1 MDGGDAAAPGP
12 RKSAVQMLQEQLKKE
27 LDDKEKAL
35 VDFKEKT
42 RLYIAALKKK
52 HDEDSEKAQREL
64 EGLQQQMVRERDS
77 HATELM
83 SREAAHKQELAARDT
98 AESATVIKA
107 LEADN
112 AAAARALADAQAR
125 LQAAQGAA
133 SQIHVLRGEL
143 EQERRAKEAA
153 EKELAKARAAGA
165 PAVAASS
172 SASVFDPLSALSA
185 AAAPS
190 HLSGAF
196 AGFAGFT
203 SALTGSGDPSTSI
216 FGGSAGGPSSSLFG
230 SSADDPS
237 TSLFGSS
244 ASEPPSAAPAT
255 APDLPHL
262 DALQRRVAELEESL
276 QDATAQLALQNMQQE
291 PPDLSEGAHSAQG
304 EALRQAQDEAQA
316 AHEQVSTL
324 QEKLC
329 ASLVKAEDAKR
340 ALEADKS
347 ELALRVDA
355 LQAEVLELRQKAAA
369 GNGAKAAA
377 DDGGWGDA
385 WGDDAG
391 GGGLDEQVKE
401 AEKEVARLL
410 KELERTE
417 AGISRLEEEAEARDE
432 AMRAQAERVEALVSQ
447 TRLSDAEIHKA
458 RQALAECQAK
468 LAVATAAQQDC
479 DAALLSLRREMQAQV
494 AAHTPNYVICIQIY
508 VYTRAR
514 AHTHTHKPIYTHT
527 PTYIICIYYI
537 CIYTYIYC
545 TQAVDGQ
552 GGAPAEVASIRQE
565 LDVAR
570 AEAMA
575 AREEA
580 RVELEAGKVQSR
592 EMLKRAVEAKKLLQ
606 GKLHTAIYY
615 VLTL

>member
-1 MDGGDAAAPGP
+1 MDGGDAAATGP

-64 EGLQQQMVRERDS
+64 EGLQQQIVRERDN
-77 HATELM
+77 HATELI
-83 SREAAHKQELAARDT
+83 SREAAHKQELAARDN
-98 AESATVIKA
+98 AESVTVIKA

-165 PAVAASS
+165 PAGPS

-230 SSADDPS
+230 SSAEDPS

-244 ASEPPSAAPAT
+244 ASEPPSAASAT
-255 APDLPHL
+255 APDLPQV
-262 DALQRRVAELEESL
+262 DALQRRVAELEEAL
-276 QDATAQLALQNMQQE
+276 QDANAQLAAQNMQQE
-291 PPDLSEGAHSAQG
+291 PPESSEGAHSAQG

-316 AHEQVSTL
+316 AHEQVSAL
-324 QEKLC
+324 QEKLRV
-329 ASLVKAEDAKR
+329 SLVKAVDAKR

-377 DDGGWGDA
+377 NDGGWGDA

-410 KELERTE
+410 KELERAE

-447 TRLSDAEIHKA
+447 TRLSDAETHKA
-458 RQALAECQAK
+458 RQALAECQEK
-468 LAVATAAQQDC
+468 LFVATAAQQDC
-479 DAALLSLRREMQAQV
+479 DAALLRLRREMQAQV
-494 AAHTPNYVICIQIY
+494 AARTPNYVPTISYVHIYINYYVICIHIY
-508 VYTRAR
+508 VYRHTRT
-514 AHTHTHKPIYTHT
+514 HTHTLTSLYTH
-527 PTYIICIYYI
+527 I
-537 CIYTYIYC
+537 
-545 TQAVDGQ
+545 G
-552 GGAPAEVASIRQE
+552 
-565 LDVAR
+565 L
-570 AEAMA
+570 
-575 AREEA
+575 
-580 RVELEAGKVQSR
+580 
-592 EMLKRAVEAKKLLQ
+592 
-606 GKLHTAIYY
+606 
-615 VLTL
+615 